1 MKQTSNSFRCCHK
14 THRVVSDS
22 NVSFSIWFL
31 ALASLAVCGGSH
43 RRLSFCRVPS
53 DFSCESCEIFR
64 LNACARRETEIRLR
78 DAACEISRWRQQ
90 FDQFLPFEPL
100 VVIVTMALP
109 IVTPPEQDSSAP
121 PEGGNRIDLHEVAK
135 GWKAAI
141 ARAKDP
147 ATR

>member
-1 MKQTSNSFRCCHK
+1 MIFRASRVRFFVSTPVRGEKRKFVCVTPRAKYRGGGSNSINF
-14 THRVVSDS
+14 
-22 NVSFSIWFL
+22 I
-31 ALASLAVCGGSH
+31 
-43 RRLSFCRVPS
+43 
-53 DFSCESCEIFR
+53 
-64 LNACARRETEIRLR
+64 
-78 DAACEISRWRQQ
+78 
-90 FDQFLPFEPL
+90 PFEPL